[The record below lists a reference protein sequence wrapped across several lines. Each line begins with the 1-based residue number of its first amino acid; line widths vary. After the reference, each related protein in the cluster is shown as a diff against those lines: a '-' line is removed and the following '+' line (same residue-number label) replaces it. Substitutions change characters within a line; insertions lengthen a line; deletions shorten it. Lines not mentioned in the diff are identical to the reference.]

1 MCSRPMLR
9 DLFAIALACALLTFP
24 TLVAQKPT
32 TPQKPVL
39 SAEDEQRIKEFK
51 QFANDP
57 NDKIRAEQM
66 ERIAFVDNAE
76 GAGLLVSV
84 GLKDDSFHVRD
95 RATYALSTMKT
106 PEAISV
112 IVNGLKNQNEFVQGG
127 CIIALARMEKRP
139 EGVARDIAVVAE
151 TARKEEVRISACE
164 ALGIIGSKDG
174 TKALM
179 SCVVGAPEKVAIAAL
194 DSLALVNDPT
204 AAATAIGALKGGT
217 WRTQLAA
224 IHALEVMRVK
234 EGVMPLIDY
243 LAASEGRP
251 KDECRKVLERLTQMT
266 LGYNVE
272 NWMTWWKRA
281 EADWKFPPPKKEEKE
296 VGGKDQYGRGVP
308 VYHKMPIVT
317 KKVLFVID
325 ISNSM
330 LDEIRVKRGRGEAKD
345 LQFQSSPKLDLA
357 REELASALRAL
368 DDNTFFNLCAFE
380 TDVRPWQKE
389 PVKATKERIQ
399 EAIRWIEGQKPA
411 TPNNSR
417 SMRQSDGLNSD
428 GMMAGR
434 TNTYAA
440 LKYVFGFPP
449 GKPKTGTGGTT
460 GNPRKAGGVGGIDTC
475 FFLTDGEPTEGET
488 TNIDEILADVK
499 VWNKSAKIK
508 INCVG
513 MSETRGLRTLLDDL
527 AKSTGGQCIFVGE

>member
-1 MCSRPMLR
+1 MLR
-9 DLFAIALACALLTFP
+9 NLLILVAACCVGLP
-24 TLVAQKPT
+24 MPAQKPT
-32 TPQKPVL
+32 PPPAKPVL
-39 SAEDEQRIKEFK
+39 SKEDEQRVKEFK
-51 QFANDP
+51 QFASDP

-76 GAGLLVSV
+76 GASLLVNT
-84 GLKDDSFHVRD
+84 GLKDESFHVRD
-95 RATYALSTMKT
+95 RATYSLSTMKT

-112 IVNGLKNQNEFVQGG
+112 VVGGLKHQNEYIQGG

-139 EGVARDIAVVAE
+139 DGIAREIAAVAE
-151 TARKEEVRISACE
+151 TAKREEVRISACE
-164 ALGIIGSKDG
+164 ALGLIGSKDG

-179 SCVVGAPEKVAIAAL
+179 SCVAGAPEKVAIAAL
-194 DSLALVNDPT
+194 DSLALIKDPT
-204 AAATAIGALKGGT
+204 AAPIAINALRGGT

-224 IHALEVMRVK
+224 IHAIEMMRVK
-234 EGVMPLIDY
+234 EGVTPLLEY

-251 KDECRKVLERLTQMT
+251 KDECRRVIERMT
-266 LGYNVE
+266 AMTFGYNID
-272 NWMTWWKRA
+272 NWNSWWKRA

-296 VGGKDQYGRGVP
+296 VAGKDQYGRGVP

-357 REELASALRAL
+357 REELASALRTL
-368 DDNTFFNLCAFE
+368 DENTYFNLCAFE

-399 EAIRWIEGQKPA
+399 EAIRWVEGQKPA
-411 TPNNSR
+411 TPGGSR

-488 TNIDEILADVK
+488 TNVDEILADVK
-499 VWNKSAKIK
+499 TWNKSAKIK

-513 MSETRGLRTLLDDL
+513 MSETRGLRVLLDQL
-527 AKSTGGQCIFVGE
+527 ATSTGGACIFVGE